1 VSRVEALEAF
11 DEMCR
16 QAADVSE
23 MSLEEITRKL
33 GMPEQTKM
41 GKGVLYESVYCNA
54 RKNDGYI

>member
-16 QAADVSE
+16 RAADVPE

-41 GKGVLYESVYCNA
+41 WEGVLYESVYCNA